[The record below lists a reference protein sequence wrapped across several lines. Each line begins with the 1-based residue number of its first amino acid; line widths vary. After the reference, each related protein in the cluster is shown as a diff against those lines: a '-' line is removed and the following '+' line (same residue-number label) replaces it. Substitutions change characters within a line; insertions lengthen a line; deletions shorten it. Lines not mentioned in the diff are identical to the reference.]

1 MNKYIAKKIL
11 CMGLSSLLCSMG
23 AEAQTIMKNNV
34 SVSNLAVSRTE
45 NKLFISID
53 IDVSA
58 TGIKNN
64 RELILTPS
72 LTGIGDSL
80 MLPPR

>member
-64 RELILTPS
+64 RELI
-72 LTGIGDSL
+72 
-80 MLPPR
+80 PRH